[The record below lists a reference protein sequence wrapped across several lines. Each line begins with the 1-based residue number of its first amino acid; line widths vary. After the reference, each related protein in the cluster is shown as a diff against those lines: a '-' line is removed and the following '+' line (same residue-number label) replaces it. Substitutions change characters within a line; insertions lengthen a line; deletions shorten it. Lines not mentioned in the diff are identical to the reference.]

1 MSKIHFD
8 YDLIEND
15 LRSKLLKGSVIPRP
29 IAWISTLN
37 ETGTLNLAPFSY
49 FNVVSSTMMIVSFMR
64 MEASQK
70 DTFVNLMREKEA
82 VVHIVDYSL
91 LEKMDETGKFL
102 LRNDS
107 EFEKSDLSLSSSIKN
122 RTPGIKE
129 ALVSF
134 EVVLDQSIPLTYYDN
149 NDTEADLVILRAI
162 ASSVDESVYNSEK
175 EYIMG
180 KELNPVSRLGGVEYG
195 LTEVLDFERK
205 F

>member
-1 MSKIHFD
+1 
-8 YDLIEND
+8 
-15 LRSKLLKGSVIPRP
+15 
-29 IAWISTLN
+29 
-37 ETGTLNLAPFSY
+37 
-49 FNVVSSTMMIVSFMR
+49 
-64 MEASQK
+64 
-70 DTFVNLMREKEA
+70 
-82 VVHIVDYSL
+82 
-91 LEKMDETGKFL
+91 MDETGKFL

-149 NDTEADLVILRAI
+149 NDTEADLVILRAV
-162 ASSVDESVYNSEK
+162 ASSVDESVYNAEK

>member
-1 MSKIHFD
+1 FIIEKIMERKMSKINFD
-8 YDLIEND
+8 FDLIENE

-91 LEKMDETGKFL
+91 LEKMDETGK
-102 LRNDS
+102 
-107 EFEKSDLSLSSSIKN
+107 
-122 RTPGIKE
+122 
-129 ALVSF
+129 
-134 EVVLDQSIPLTYYDN
+134 
-149 NDTEADLVILRAI
+149 
-162 ASSVDESVYNSEK
+162 
-175 EYIMG
+175 
-180 KELNPVSRLGGVEYG
+180 
-195 LTEVLDFERK
+195 
-205 F
+205 

>member
-8 YDLIEND
+8 FDLIENE

-102 LRNDS
+102 VRNDS

>member
-1 MSKIHFD
+1 MSKINFD
-8 YDLIEND
+8 FDLIENE

-37 ETGTLNLAPFSY
+37 ETGTVNLAPFSY

-70 DTFVNLMREKEA
+70 DTFINLMREKEA

-102 LRNDS
+102 VRNDS

-149 NDTEADLVILRAI
+149 DDTEADLVILRAI

-180 KELNPVSRLGGVEYG
+180 KKLNPVSRLGGVEYG

>member
-149 NDTEADLVILRAI
+149 NDTEADLVILRAV
-162 ASSVDESVYNSEK
+162 ASSVDESVYNAEK

-180 KELNPVSRLGGVEYG
+180 KELNTVSRLGGVEYG

>member
-8 YDLIEND
+8 YDLIENE

>member
-8 YDLIEND
+8 FDLIENE

-64 MEASQK
+64 MESSQK
-70 DTFVNLMREKEA
+70 DTYVNLMREKEA

-149 NDTEADLVILRAI
+149 NDTEADLVILRAV

>member
-8 YDLIEND
+8 FDLIENE